1 MPLNTRKSSDSV
13 PTENYLDL
21 AHDLLANKS
30 KLWFGDN
37 KENLYPT
44 IDAEEAMITIKEK
57 ISRIKNRSQQT
68 HLQPQHSEQLTK
80 LKPDTALSV

>member
-1 MPLNTRKSSDSV
+1 MPAMPALNTRKFSDST

-30 KLWFGDN
+30 KLWFADN
-37 KENLYPT
+37 KENLFPT
-44 IDAEEAMITIKEK
+44 LDAEETMNTIKEK

-68 HLQPQHSEQLTK
+68 HIHPRSQHS
-80 LKPDTALSV
+80 